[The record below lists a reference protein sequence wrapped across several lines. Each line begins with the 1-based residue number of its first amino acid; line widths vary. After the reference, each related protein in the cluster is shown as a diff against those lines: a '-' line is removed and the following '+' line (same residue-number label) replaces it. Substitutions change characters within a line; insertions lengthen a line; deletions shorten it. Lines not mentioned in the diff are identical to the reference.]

1 VALPSWL
8 KEVIEV
14 TEQDQGAEQEET
26 VLAFPRR
33 QVDPGRNDGQSAI
46 DLVYQAAEV
55 VGKLQDHARQTEAR
69 AHALCKSAIEKFR
82 LAEKRTEAAENAL
95 TLAESRVAS
104 AEAKLS
110 AAELR
115 TKKAETM
122 ALELDRALKLI
133 EDAIR
138 TKLLGENPGGYV
150 SRRDAAA

>member
-1 VALPSWL
+1 MALPSWL
-8 KEVIEV
+8 KEVVEV

-33 QVDPGRNDGQSAI
+33 RVDPGRNDGQSAI

-55 VGKLQDHARQTEAR
+55 VAKLQDQARQTEAR

-95 TLAESRVAS
+95 ALAESRVAS